1 MYRSYGQLYLT
12 KSSSISFYFNKI
24 NDNDDYS
31 IKNMNI
37 DLSYIQSNELK
48 DFLFVY
54 RLNRLWQENL

>member
-37 DLSYIQSNELK
+37 DLSDIQSNELK